1 MKEKNKTKYHTVATV
16 QKYNGNTVESNNIVP
31 LDTYIHDG
39 LLSCVGAGN
48 KKNNKHVF
56 ITPNVHSTH

>member
-1 MKEKNKTKYHTVATV
+1 MKKKKKKYHTVETV
-16 QKYNGNTVESNNIVP
+16 QRYNGNTVERSKIVP

-48 KKNNKHVF
+48 TKKE
-56 ITPNVHSTH
+56 